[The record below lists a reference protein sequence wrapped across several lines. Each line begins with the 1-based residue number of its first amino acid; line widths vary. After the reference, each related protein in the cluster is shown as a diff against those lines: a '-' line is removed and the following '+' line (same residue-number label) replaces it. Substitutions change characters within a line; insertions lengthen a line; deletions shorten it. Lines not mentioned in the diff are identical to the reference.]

1 MMTKTAKKASILL
14 VDDDPTNLRF
24 LQEVLKDSYKIY
36 AAPSGEKA
44 LKFLEKIKPNLIL
57 LDIEMPNMNGY
68 EVIKTIKSRD
78 SVKNIPIIF
87 LTAQEGRE
95 KEQEAFD
102 LGAVDYILKPITAGI
117 VRSRV
122 GLHVELESYKKNLEE
137 KIEMRTEQLKR
148 TQDAILDMLASVT
161 SFRDNETGAHIK
173 RTTYYISVL
182 VNNLIVLEHPDY
194 KMTYDYAKNIIK
206 TAKLH
211 DIGKVAVPDNILLK
225 PGKLTEEEFDLIK
238 QHTNFG
244 AQIIDVAMRDI
255 NDDNQSEH
263 QSINDVNESAQ
274 FLYIAK
280 EIILSHHEKWNGAGY
295 PFGLKGTDIPL
306 SGRLM
311 AIADVYD
318 ALISRRVYKEAFDND
333 YALEVIFRDSGT
345 HFDPTLVELSKNVL
359 YHFKDIA
366 ERFKDKESD

>member
-318 ALISRRVYKEAFDND
+318 ALISRRVY
-333 YALEVIFRDSGT
+333 
-345 HFDPTLVELSKNVL
+345 
-359 YHFKDIA
+359 
-366 ERFKDKESD
+366 